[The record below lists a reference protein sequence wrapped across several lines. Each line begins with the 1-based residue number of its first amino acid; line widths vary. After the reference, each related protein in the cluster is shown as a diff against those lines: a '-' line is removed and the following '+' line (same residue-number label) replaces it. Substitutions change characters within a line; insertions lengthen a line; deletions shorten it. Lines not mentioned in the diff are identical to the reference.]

1 VSVRI
6 MTMVWDGGPSDPTDR
21 FVLLAMAD
29 MADDDGKCWPSVARI
44 AQRCCMSERNA
55 RRIIRK
61 LELAG
66 WVLTQ
71 VQPGRNQTNRYQITK
86 PDIAVSARTDCP
98 PGQMEHENRTN
109 EALKPD
115 IAVSARTDC
124 PPGQMEHENR
134 TNEALK
140 PDIAVSAEPSR
151 TVKNHQT
158 DARVQRFDEFWEAYP
173 HRGGTKKGRKPA
185 FEKYRIAVKRG
196 IPEQTI
202 IDGAKRSVSDRSVRD
217 GFARDPATWL
227 HQEGWTDEVAPAGA
241 SPPQGDTARASQLAR
256 YERIA
261 RQQGQGA
268 A

>member
-1 VSVRI
+1 MSVRI

-71 VQPGRNQTNRYQITK
+71 VQPGRNQTNRYQIT
-86 PDIAVSARTDCP
+86 
-98 PGQMEHENRTN
+98 
-109 EALKPD
+109 KPD